1 MVYFEASIHGRHAN
15 MSKAVSAMSISRTTH
30 IFGDLKGKFVSAMSI
45 SRTTHTFGDLKGK
58 FVQAH
63 KQLLVSSKLT
73 IS

>member
-1 MVYFEASIHGRHAN
+1 

-30 IFGDLKGKFVSAMSI
+30 IVGDLMVK
-45 SRTTHTFGDLKGK
+45 L
-58 FVQAH
+58 VQAH